1 MEVFLCSDENEAQE
15 VKETKQSQKEM
26 RIPNEDVL
34 SSLKGNS
41 KKTGLTGLE
50 EEIDGNQST
59 QPNNG
64 GKNRE
69 K

>member
-26 RIPNEDVL
+26 RIPNEDAL
-34 SSLKGNS
+34 PLKGNS
-41 KKTGLTGLE
+41 KKIGQTGLE

-59 QPNNG
+59 
-64 GKNRE
+64 
-69 K
+69 